1 MSSVTGRI
9 KEIKQPRGGFIR
21 PSEFEAIRLSDENI
35 LNEAENVHGSVIGM
49 VVDYLTRFNMGTDV
63 NEAFKIS
70 LHGAVLAE
78 KLGVEKA
85 VNVSRKLAKNIKG
98 LDDKSIIN
106 ACKLVTFD
114 VWYRNP
120 LNALRAKKYDSINPD
135 NETIQNI
142 KILINRSI
150 SFLNEYGPITSDG
163 FTFEPL
169 KNDRSE
175 YEKMIKIK
183 KGSYGGYTAIVSS
196 GYGDFLTN
204 DTLWDFK
211 VAKTKPNN
219 KHTLQLLMYW
229 IMGQHSGQE
238 KYKNIKR
245 LGIFN
250 PRLNTVYLLNVKDI
264 PENVIKTVEKEVIGY
279 E

>member
-169 KNDRSE
+169 KNDRS
-175 YEKMIKIK
+175 
-183 KGSYGGYTAIVSS
+183 
-196 GYGDFLTN
+196 
-204 DTLWDFK
+204 
-211 VAKTKPNN
+211 
-219 KHTLQLLMYW
+219 
-229 IMGQHSGQE
+229 
-238 KYKNIKR
+238 
-245 LGIFN
+245 
-250 PRLNTVYLLNVKDI
+250 
-264 PENVIKTVEKEVIGY
+264 
-279 E
+279 